1 VRARHIA
8 VYLIRE
14 ITEMS
19 YPNIGKLFDRDHAT
33 VMASLDVVKKRI
45 TADPLFAMDI
55 ENMKKEVV
63 GH

>member
-1 VRARHIA
+1 
-8 VYLIRE
+8 
-14 ITEMS
+14 MS